1 MSCWQSTILLL
12 YHREKVTFA
21 LPRVRPVG
29 PIACNVLKIN
39 GLVENQSLQG
49 SQDRSATRLVL
60 GSFCPL
66 ALFSPGMKTAEY
78 RFVTIE

>member
-1 MSCWQSTILLL
+1 MILLL

-21 LPRVRPVG
+21 LPCVHPVG

-49 SQDRSATRLVL
+49 SQDRSATRLV
-60 GSFCPL
+60 S
-66 ALFSPGMKTAEY
+66 AHSVRSPGMKTAEY